1 MKSEDSG
8 VDVDMTHFN
17 KGFEPTKN
25 INHIDAIYSF
35 GFKRLNLIQ
44 YWNVKTLLSITV
56 FPLLLKLKHINGDV
70 CNDEF

>member
-25 INHIDAIYSF
+25 INHIDAIWSF
-35 GFKRLNLIQ
+35 KF
-44 YWNVKTLLSITV
+44 KTLSLI
-56 FPLLLKLKHINGDV
+56 
-70 CNDEF
+70 